1 MSLPGGGQDS
11 SSHCWVP
18 PAEHRRYTADDVS
31 DKKDELHFYFS
42 FLNTGYLCGS
52 VSESNQGLGLFY
64 TKKSAA

>member
-1 MSLPGGGQDS
+1 M
-11 SSHCWVP
+11 P